1 MLWEWTGVCY
11 GSGQV
16 YAMGEERCMLWERT
30 GVCYGR
36 GQVYVMG
43 EDRCMLWERTGVPS
57 PKQKHNKKNNLLK
70 LGSYV

>member
-1 MLWEWTGVCY
+1 
-11 GSGQV
+11 
-16 YAMGEERCMLWERT
+16 MGEDRCMLWERT

-57 PKQKHNKKNNLLK
+57 PKQNHNKKNNLLK